1 MKTLKESILKSVKA
15 GKYSID
21 PKDIDTYEKI
31 LEYAEFL
38 FGDKITVEKN
48 KPEFAIKF
56 NSDLYLVI
64 SKYSNFA
71 VICTFKDKS
80 GNILWDF
87 GYTAAAN
94 NDWESMFR
102 LEEWCTNKLNY
113 YKGLVE
119 ICRRKINKL
128 KNKSSKRG
136 NAINVEMCT
145 YASKCDKFR
154 NILSRI

>member
-1 MKTLKESILKSVKA
+1 MKSLKESILKSVKA

-48 KPEFAIKF
+48 KPEFVIKF

-64 SKYSNFA
+64 SKCSDFA

-80 GNILWDF
+80 DNILWDF
-87 GYTAAAN
+87 GYTVAAN

-113 YKGLVE
+113 YKGLIE
-119 ICRRKINKL
+119 TCRRKINKL

-136 NAINVEMCT
+136 NAINVEMHT
-145 YASKCDKFR
+145 YASTCAKLR
-154 NILSRI
+154 SILSRI

>member
-15 GKYSID
+15 GKYSIN

-38 FGDKITVEKN
+38 FGDKITVIKD
-48 KPEFAIKF
+48 KPEFVIKF
-56 NSDLYLVI
+56 NDDLYLII
-64 SKYSNFA
+64 SKYRDFS

-87 GYTAAAN
+87 GYTLAAN
-94 NDWESMFR
+94 MDWESMFR
-102 LEEWCTNKLNY
+102 LEEWCTNNISY
-113 YKGLVE
+113 YKNLIE
-119 ICRRKINKL
+119 SCRKRINKL
-128 KNKSSKRG
+128 KNKSSKKAG
-136 NAINVEMCT
+136 ALSVEMCS
-145 YASKCDKFR
+145 YASKCEKFR